1 MSGFESSSEEDRF
14 KLQTTDFTSTN
25 VNNYQMFGEENDDQ
39 NAQSFVS
46 NSTSKNHFYNKL
58 GFEVGNYFSGEK
70 KIYQI
75 KRS

>member
-14 KLQTTDFTSTN
+14 KLQTTDFTN
-25 VNNYQMFGEENDDQ
+25 ININNGPVFCEENDI
-39 NAQSFVS
+39 QSTPLNVTNVS
-46 NSTSKNHFYNKL
+46 SKNHFYNKL

-70 KIYQI
+70 RIYQI